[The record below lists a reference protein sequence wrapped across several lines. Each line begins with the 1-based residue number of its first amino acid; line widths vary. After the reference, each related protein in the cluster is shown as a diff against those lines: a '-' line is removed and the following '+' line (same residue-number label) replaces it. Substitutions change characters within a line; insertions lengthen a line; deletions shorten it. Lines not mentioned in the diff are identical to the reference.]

1 MSMASRLLEVTDL
14 NVEYSSRAGPV
25 KALESVSLAVGRAET
40 IGIVGESGS
49 GKSSLGLSIMKLL
62 PPNIHAFSGV
72 VRLEGSD
79 LTRLS
84 ENEFR
89 RTVRWKKIS
98 MVFQGAMNSMNPVIR
113 VGTQIAEP
121 LFFDSSLSRH
131 DAERVAKRNLRAVGL
146 SDEVFRRYPHELS
159 GGMKQRAAIAM
170 ALVTNP
176 KLVLLDEPTSA
187 LDVSVQAQIMNLLK
201 KLRTEMGLSI
211 LFISHDLALASELS
225 EKIAVMYAGQIVE
238 FGTNSDVL
246 THPLHP
252 YTQLLLAS
260 APRLTG
266 GLSPGFIPGIP
277 PDLVKPPAGCR
288 FHPRCPYVFE
298 RCKNEDP
305 LELVPDPGHSVRCWL
320 HGEKE

>member
-1 MSMASRLLEVTDL
+1 
-14 NVEYSSRAGPV
+14 
-25 KALESVSLAVGRAET
+25 
-40 IGIVGESGS
+40 
-49 GKSSLGLSIMKLL
+49 
-62 PPNIHAFSGV
+62 
-72 VRLEGSD
+72 
-79 LTRLS
+79 
-84 ENEFR
+84 
-89 RTVRWKKIS
+89 
-98 MVFQGAMNSMNPVIR
+98 
-113 VGTQIAEP
+113 
-121 LFFDSSLSRH
+121 
-131 DAERVAKRNLRAVGL
+131 
-146 SDEVFRRYPHELS
+146 
-159 GGMKQRAAIAM
+159 
-170 ALVTNP
+170 
-176 KLVLLDEPTSA
+176 
-187 LDVSVQAQIMNLLK
+187 
-201 KLRTEMGLSI
+201 MGLSI